1 MLQKYNKAKKGFEI
15 LQSRCVN
22 YRLGCKEG
30 TLPEQVQP
38 RSFLEEVSSG
48 RQNSRCK
55 GPEAGVCLE
64 SQRIIKETS
73 MAGIERRGREVIRD
87 KEGSLGPDAEGLLE
101 YKNGF
106 GFYLRLPQW
115 LSGKESPAKQETQKT
130 GIQPLCREDPLEE
143 EMVAHSSILAWKIPW
158 TEKPCRLQFVG
169 S

>member
-1 MLQKYNKAKKGFEI
+1 
-15 LQSRCVN
+15 
-22 YRLGCKEG
+22 
-30 TLPEQVQP
+30 
-38 RSFLEEVSSG
+38 
-48 RQNSRCK
+48 
-55 GPEAGVCLE
+55 
-64 SQRIIKETS
+64 

-143 EMVAHSSILAWKIPW
+143 EMVAHSSILAWRIPL
-158 TEKPCRLQFVG
+158 TKEPEGLQSMWSQRVG
-169 S
+169 HD